1 MTEICIKQK
10 ISNTMKKVWFITG
23 SSKGLGKSLVEAVLL
38 KGDYVVATA
47 RNPQQLKELAEQY
60 PEQLLP
66 LELDVQNKEQIY
78 ATVEEA
84 VNHFGKID
92 VLVNNAGFGITGAA
106 EAFTNEQVRNQLEVN
121 LYAPIEVTRAVLPY
135 MRKKRSGNILQIS
148 SIGGRVGNAGLSIYQ
163 AAKFGLVGF
172 SESLSKEV
180 APLGIKVTCIQPG
193 GFRTEWAGSSMSF
206 AKDVEGYEATVG
218 GVKEHLIS
226 GKFLP
231 MGDPAKAAKVMID
244 VVENENPPL
253 HLVLGSEAAAI
264 LKATDEKR
272 KEEFEKWMD
281 VTVSTDHDDA
291 VNIFDTEYGKQYLSH
306 KGISLK

>member
-1 MTEICIKQK
+1 
-10 ISNTMKKVWFITG
+10 MKKVWFITG
-23 SSKGLGKSLVEAVLL
+23 SSKGLGRSLAEAVLL
-38 KGDYVVATA
+38 KGDNVAATA
-47 RNPQQLKELAEQY
+47 RNPQQLNDLAEKY
-60 PEQLLP
+60 PEQLIA

-78 ATVEEA
+78 SAVEETIE
-84 VNHFGKID
+84 HFGRID

-135 MRKKRSGNILQIS
+135 MRKQRSGNILQIS

-172 SESLSKEV
+172 SESLSKEI
-180 APLGIKVTCIQPG
+180 ATLGIKLTCIEPG
-193 GFRTEWAGSSMSF
+193 GFRTEWVGSSMSF
-206 AKDVEGYEATVG
+206 AKDIEGYETTVG
-218 GVKEHLIS
+218 GIKAHLTS

-231 MGDPAKAAKVMID
+231 MGDPGKAAKVMIK
-244 VVENENPPL
+244 VVEDENPPL

-264 LKATDEKR
+264 LRVTDEKR
-272 KEEFEKWMD
+272 KEEFEKWLD

-291 VNIFDTEYGKQYLSH
+291 VNIFETEYGKQYLSH
-306 KGISLK
+306 KGISLE

>member
-1 MTEICIKQK
+1 
-10 ISNTMKKVWFITG
+10 MKKVWFITG
-23 SSKGLGKSLVEAVLL
+23 SSKGLGKSLVESVLL

-47 RNPQQLKELAEQY
+47 RNLQQLNDLAEKY
-60 PEQLLP
+60 PEQLLT

-78 ATVEEA
+78 STIEEA
-84 VNHFGKID
+84 VKHFGRID

-106 EAFTNEQVRNQLEVN
+106 EAFTNEQVRSQLEVN

-135 MRKKRSGNILQIS
+135 MRKQRSGNILQIS

-163 AAKFGLVGF
+163 AAKFGLAGF

-180 APLGIKVTCIQPG
+180 APLGIKVTSIEPG
-193 GFRTEWAGSSMSF
+193 GFRTDWAGPSMSF
-206 AKDVEGYEATVG
+206 AKDIEGYEMTVG
-218 GVKEHLIS
+218 GVKEHLTS
-226 GKFLP
+226 GKFVP

-244 VVENENPPL
+244 IVNHENPPL

-264 LKATDEKR
+264 LRATDEKR
-272 KEEFEKWMD
+272 KEEFEKWLD
-281 VTVSTDHDDA
+281 VSVSTDHDDA
-291 VNIFDTEYGKQYLSH
+291 VNIFETEYGKQYLAH

>member
-1 MTEICIKQK
+1 
-10 ISNTMKKVWFITG
+10 MKKVWFITG

-47 RNPQQLKELAEQY
+47 RNPQQLHDLIEKY
-60 PEQLLP
+60 PEQILP

-78 ATVEEA
+78 SAVEEA
-84 VNHFGKID
+84 VNHFGRID
-92 VLVNNAGFGITGAA
+92 VLVNNAGFGITRAA

-135 MRKKRSGNILQIS
+135 MRKQRSGNILQIS
-148 SIGGRVGNAGLSIYQ
+148 SVGGRVGNAGLSIYQ
-163 AAKFGLVGF
+163 AAKFGLSGF
-172 SESLSKEV
+172 SESLSKEI
-180 APLGIKVTCIQPG
+180 APLGIKVTCIEPG

-206 AKDVEGYEATVG
+206 AKDIEGYEATVG
-218 GVKEHLIS
+218 GIKEHLTS

-244 VVENENPPL
+244 VVENENTPL

-264 LKATDEKR
+264 LRATDEQR
-272 KEEFEKWMD
+272 KEEFEKWLD
-281 VTVSTDHDDA
+281 VTVSTDHDEA
-291 VNIFDTEYGKQYLSH
+291 VSMFESEYGKQYLAH

>member
-1 MTEICIKQK
+1 
-10 ISNTMKKVWFITG
+10 MKKVWFITG
-23 SSKGLGKSLVEAVLL
+23 SSKGLGKSLVEAVLA

-47 RNPQQLKELAEQY
+47 RNPQQLNELAEKY
-60 PEQLLP
+60 PEQLLT

-84 VNHFGKID
+84 INHFGKID
-92 VLVNNAGFGITGAA
+92 VLVNNAGFGVTGAA
-106 EAFTNEQVRNQLEVN
+106 EAFTNEQVRSQLEVN

-135 MRKKRSGNILQIS
+135 MRKEKAGHILQIS

-163 AAKFGLVGF
+163 AAKFGLAGF

-180 APLGIKVTCIQPG
+180 APLGIKVTCIEPG

-206 AKDVEGYEATVG
+206 AKDIEGYETTVG
-218 GVKEHLIS
+218 GVKEHLTS
-226 GKFLP
+226 GKFIP
-231 MGDPAKAAKVMID
+231 MGDPAKAAKVMTEI
-244 VVENENPPL
+244 VEYENPPL

-264 LKATDEKR
+264 LRATDEKR
-272 KEEFEKWMD
+272 KEEFEKWLD

-291 VNIFDTEYGKQYLSH
+291 VNIFETEYGKQYLAH
-306 KGISLK
+306 KGINIK